1 MKIEAFYKIA
11 FYLWELLTVQISSIW
26 FFSISEASLI
36 VFVMFFLFDHGAVT
50 NTLGPLF
57 GPGSDFDGQ
66 ADEID
71 TQM

>member
-1 MKIEAFYKIA
+1 MGTLDCSNL
-11 FYLWELLTVQISSIW
+11 FYLV
-26 FFSISEASLI
+26 FSISEASLI